1 MTTISD
7 RATGPARRK
16 IFPLG
21 GGEMNLA
28 LNTATTILPVD
39 DVARA
44 HSFYTEKLGL
54 PRRGMTEDGSELL
67 GADGGPMLQ
76 LKPVSDG
83 KHSEHT
89 ALSFEVRDIERV
101 VQDMEARGVRFQD
114 YDLPNLRTENHICT
128 TDSEKC
134 AWFMDTEHNILC
146 VHETLGAQAD
156 YQL

>member
-1 MTTISD
+1 MTLAMTT
-7 RATGPARRK
+7 AR
-16 IFPLG
+16 
-21 GGEMNLA
+21 
-28 LNTATTILPVD
+28 TILPVD
-39 DVARA
+39 DPARA

-54 PRRGMTEDGSELL
+54 PHRGMTEDGSELL
-67 GADGGPMLQ
+67 GTDGGPMLQ

-89 ALSFEVRDIERV
+89 ALSFEVRDIERI
-101 VQDMEARGVRFQD
+101 VQDMEAKGVRFQD

-146 VHETLGAQAD
+146 VHETLGSNGPE